1 MSVTKIYINT
11 EGSTQAL
18 AIENYIT
25 QLATEL
31 STYGFTATYVSNNI
45 FYITANITGLN
56 TLYYTF
62 RSDSS
67 YSYTVTLRKSI
78 PTTLDYN
85 NQYGNGIT
93 TVNYGYIYAYD
104 NRIDAQSQTVY
115 YASGCVY
122 VVQNNNGD
130 VLIAFSNHDTGTVRL
145 PTLFIGSTTVTTA
158 QNGRIQAYFY
168 PVGSSTY
175 ILLPKNDKEG
185 VFTLS
190 YNSSGIYD
198 IGTNSILINNTWF
211 ANQSNANYTGG
222 NAGYGN
228 SFYRVEYT
236 TLSLAQG
243 QIYIIDG
250 NQYLWMGYLFLKL

>member
-1 MSVTKIYINT
+1 MSVTKIYIDT

-18 AIENYIT
+18 AVENYIT

-31 STYGFTATYVSNNI
+31 STYGFTVTYVDNNI
-45 FYITANITGLN
+45 FYITANIIGLN

-62 RSDSS
+62 RSDSNR
-67 YSYTVTLRKSI
+67 SYTVNLRKSI

-85 NQYGNGIT
+85 NQYGIT
-93 TVNYGYIYAYD
+93 TVNYGYIYAYG

-122 VVQNNNGD
+122 VVQNSNGD
-130 VLIAFSNHDTGTVRL
+130 VLIAFSDRDTGTVRL
-145 PTLFIGSTTVTTA
+145 PTNFIGLTTVTTA
-158 QNGRIQAYFY
+158 QNGRIQAYY
-168 PVGSSTY
+168 YSGPSLANY

-190 YNSSGIYD
+190 YNSPGVYD

-211 ANQSNANYTGG
+211 ANQSSANYTGG

-228 SFYRVEYT
+228 SFYRVGYIT
-236 TLSLAQG
+236 ISLAQG

-250 NQYLWMGYLFLKL
+250 NQYLWIGYLFLKL